1 MSYKAMYRV
10 FRPTDFNELVGQ
22 EHISTTLKNALKTD
36 RLAHA
41 YLFCGPRGTG
51 KTSSAKILAKA
62 VNCLDP
68 HDGEPCNKCANCL
81 AINEDRFPDVFEI
94 DAATNRGID
103 EIRELREKIRFA
115 PSAGKKKVYIIDEV
129 HMLTNEA
136 FNALLKTLEE
146 PPEYVLF
153 IMATT
158 EANKV
163 PLTVLSRCQRFDFR
177 RIAPQK
183 IKERLSYIAREE
195 NLRVS
200 DEALSLIVRRAE
212 GGLRDAIGL
221 LDQCATF
228 GNDGQ
233 IEAEQVQAVIGS
245 LGEENTAALLT
256 AVMQSNYNELFT
268 QIDEYLSMGK
278 ENGIILWE
286 LLNYLRQIML
296 IKIKQTDMVILS
308 EDIMARAQAQSRQLS
323 LKQLTAL
330 IDRLSKARRDLSY
343 AEQGRIILE
352 TALLECALLLNAPIE
367 DENISKPRPAKISAP
382 AKEESTA
389 PAAQTAAKVSNTPK
403 ITLESPEDILKNWDK
418 ILNALRTESI
428 QVYAFL
434 KEGQAMG
441 AENDELIIKFDAK
454 HKFHSNK
461 INQNDNKKIIESVIE
476 RLTQRK
482 VRLKIYCEEYDGD
495 FAEKYDLA
503 KKAREVFGDIVEE
516 E

>member
-62 VNCLDP
+62 VNCLNP
-68 HDGEPCNKCANCL
+68 IEGEPCNKCANCL
-81 AINEDRFPDVFEI
+81 AINEDRFPDVIEI

-103 EIRELREKIRFA
+103 EIRELRDKIRFA
-115 PSAGKKKVYIIDEV
+115 PANGKKKVYIIDEV

-177 RIAPQK
+177 QIAPKK
-183 IKERLSYIAREE
+183 IKERLAYIANEE
-195 NLRVS
+195 NITLS
-200 DEALSLIVRRAE
+200 DEALSLIVRRAD

-221 LDQCATF
+221 LDQCAAF
-228 GNDGQ
+228 SSDGHIQ
-233 IEAEQVQAVIGS
+233 AEQVLAVIGS

-256 AVMQSNYNELFT
+256 AIMQSDYNDLFT

-296 IKIKQTDMVILS
+296 LKIKQMDLVVLS
-308 EDIMARAQAQSRQLS
+308 EDILPRAQAQSRQMSLS
-323 LKQLTAL
+323 QLTAL
-330 IDRLSKARRDLSY
+330 IDRLSKAKNDLRW
-343 AEQGRIILE
+343 AEQGRIIVE
-352 TALLECALLLNAPIE
+352 TALLECALLLNQP
-367 DENISKPRPAKISAP
+367 
-382 AKEESTA
+382 KEEATPIAKSTPIVKTKPVVATPQKEA
-389 PAAQTAAKVSNTPK
+389 PTPQASNTPK
-403 ITLESPEDILKNWDK
+403 ITLAKPEDILNNWDK
-418 ILNALRTESI
+418 ILSAIRLESI

-441 AENDELIIKFDAK
+441 LENEELIIKFDSK

-461 INQNDNKKIIESVIE
+461 INQNDNKKIIETVIE

-482 VRLKIYCEEYDGD
+482 VRLKIYCEEKDGD
-495 FAEKYDLA
+495 FATKYDLA
-503 KKAREVFGDIVEE
+503 QKAREVFGDILEE